1 MLHSTFQSIQHS
13 RQSRLWNRLERS
25 LTAAL
30 LTFGLGVAASQV
42 SYGSELIAPVDT
54 APTET
59 IAASESE
66 PTFENGIY
74 LYGQS
79 SEPDQVGSEYLVFE
93 VRDRQIIGAFYMP
106 YSSFDC
112 FYGTVEAD
120 QLALTIDPAYEEVEY
135 SYAIAL
141 DESAAV
147 ASTDPSS
154 VLPVGLEGYTRLEQ
168 LSENDQRI
176 LGVCQTN
183 HGEI

>member
-1 MLHSTFQSIQHS
+1 MLHSNAQSIQHS
-13 RQSRLWNRLERS
+13 RQSHLWNRLERP
-25 LTAAL
+25 LTAIL
-30 LTFGLGVAASQV
+30 LTLGLSLAASQL
-42 SYGSELIAPVDT
+42 SYGSETAAPLNP
-54 APTET
+54 APPVES
-59 IAASESE
+59 AAAESE
-66 PTFENGIY
+66 PSFENGLY

-93 VRDRQIIGAFYMP
+93 VRDRQIVGALYMP

-112 FYGTVEAD
+112 FYGSVEAD
-120 QLALTIDPAYEEVEY
+120 RLALTINPAYEDQEY

-147 ASTDPSS
+147 ASNDPSS

-176 LGVCQTN
+176 LGMCQAE
-183 HGEI
+183 HGGV